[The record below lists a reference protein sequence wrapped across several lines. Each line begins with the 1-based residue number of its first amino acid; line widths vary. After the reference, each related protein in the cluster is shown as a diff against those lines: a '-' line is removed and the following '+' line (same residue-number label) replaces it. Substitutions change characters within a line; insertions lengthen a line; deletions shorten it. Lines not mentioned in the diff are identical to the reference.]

1 MFEAGTAERLK
12 ILRIFALAGGLG
24 TLALHIALLVGAPQD
39 SALSHLRVPLALL
52 LSAFF
57 VATYYV
63 RLVQRYVEPC
73 IKALV
78 LLIVGAF
85 LYDCYR
91 TGFSFLTT
99 LALSSAVMASSMVF
113 LTVTGLVSFY
123 LATLAALGVLLL
135 FVETSHNVPAVVML
149 AFVTTGSIMC
159 IALGSSLR
167 AQRRQDAYHQE
178 LLKARAM
185 ADEALQIRSSFLA
198 KMSHEIRT
206 PMNGVIGMASVLQDT
221 ELSCEQQRM
230 VSVINSSGENL
241 MHLVNDIL
249 DFSKIDHGRLELEH
263 IAFNP
268 HTLTTEL
275 VELLGPRAVDKGVT
289 LVCEMGAGV
298 PQELVGD
305 EHRLRQVLT
314 NLISNAIKF
323 TDRGEVRVWLDGQML
338 TDGQYRLEGKVID
351 TGVGIAQD
359 KLGSLFD
366 AFAQADLATTRV
378 YGGTG
383 LGLSISKELIDLM
396 HGQIHVQST
405 LGEGSTFSF
414 FVLLGPSTS
423 ASGITEAPAMEACET
438 LADAAA
444 AVGAAPRVL
453 LAEDNP
459 VNQQVA
465 NKMLERLGLS
475 ADLAAT
481 GNEAVRAAIKQPY
494 DLILMDIQMPELDG
508 VDAVRCIR
516 QLQHGKGAFIV
527 ALTANAMAG
536 DAEHYIGA
544 GMNTYLPKPVTL
556 QSLQGALE
564 AFARHRAS

>member
-1 MFEAGTAERLK
+1 M
-12 ILRIFALAGGLG
+12 LRIFALAGGLG
-24 TLALHIALLVGAPQD
+24 TLALHMALLVGAPQE
-39 SALSHLRVPLALL
+39 SAVSHLRVPLALL

-63 RLVQRYVEPC
+63 RPVQRHVELC

-78 LLIVGAF
+78 LLIVAVF
-85 LYDCYR
+85 LHDCYR

-99 LALSSAVMASSMVF
+99 LAMSSAVMACSMVF

-123 LATLAALGVLLL
+123 LVTLAALGVLLL
-135 FVETSHNVPAVVML
+135 LVETPHNAPAVVML

-159 IALGSSLR
+159 IAMGSSLR
-167 AQRRQDAYHQE
+167 AQRRQNAYHQE
-178 LLKARAM
+178 LLKARAV
-185 ADEALQIRSSFLA
+185 AEDALQVRSRFLA
-198 KMSHEIRT
+198 RMSHEIRT

-221 ELSCEQQRM
+221 ELSREQQQM
-230 VSVINSSGENL
+230 VSVISSSGENL

-249 DFSKIDHGRLELEH
+249 DFSKIDEGRLDLEH

-268 HTLTTEL
+268 QTLVTEL
-275 VELLGPRAVDKGVT
+275 VELLGPRATDKGIA
-289 LVCEMGAGV
+289 LVCEMGAGL

-305 EHRLRQVLT
+305 EYRLRQLLT
-314 NLISNAIKF
+314 NLMGNALKF
-323 TDRGEVRVWLDGQML
+323 TEQGEVRIWLDGQRL
-338 TDGQYRLEGKVID
+338 AGGQYRLEGKVSD
-351 TGVGIAQD
+351 TGVGIAPD
-359 KLGSLFD
+359 ELDTLFD

-383 LGLSISKELIDLM
+383 LGLSISKELIELM
-396 HGQIHVQST
+396 EGHIEVEST
-405 LGEGSTFSF
+405 PGEGSTFSF
-414 FVLLGPSTS
+414 FVLLEVSTS
-423 ASGITEAPAMEACET
+423 AAVVAEAVPACET
-438 LADAAA
+438 ADASGAA
-444 AVGAAPRVL
+444 LGAAPRVL

-481 GNEAVRAAIKQPY
+481 GNQAVRAAIKQPY

-516 QLQHGKGAFIV
+516 QLEHGKDAFIV

-536 DAEHYIGA
+536 DAQQYVSA
-544 GMNTYLPKPVTL
+544 GMNSHLPKPVTL

-564 AFARHRAS
+564 AFAQHRAS